1 MSVDLI
7 IGGASKSG
15 TTALFDM
22 LRQRDD
28 FFLPDKKELHHF
40 SWPFLKD
47 TISGPG
53 DAHVMAE
60 IPQTLADYLGFFA
73 AKAPGQLGVDISPSY
88 LFHHGS
94 AQAMARDL
102 PGVKVAFILRRPD
115 QKVYSQYVHL
125 VGEGREALSFEAA
138 LQAEAERKAQGF
150 SDMWLYRESGFY
162 ADAIARF
169 QQALGPERVKVF
181 LFDDFR
187 TDPAAVLRDLC
198 QFVGLDQEL
207 AFDTALEANVSG
219 APRSAILARII
230 APNGFTRLLRR
241 ILPTS
246 LGTAI
251 RRAIR
256 SANTGAKPEIDPG
269 TCQMLR
275 KGYEADITRLEALIG
290 RPTGWRLP
298 QATEQHPGQNSGQDM
313 SHGTQGN
320 IS

>member
-7 IGGASKSG
+7 VGGASKSG

-22 LRQRDD
+22 LRQRDE
-28 FFLPDKKELHHF
+28 FFLPEKKELHYF

-47 TISGPG
+47 TTAGPG

-60 IPQTLADYLGFFA
+60 IPQTLADYLTFYA
-73 AKAPGQLGVDISPSY
+73 AKADRALGVDISPSY

-94 AQAMARDL
+94 VQAMARDL

-115 QKVYSQYVHL
+115 QKVFSQYVHL
-125 VGEGREALSFEAA
+125 VGEGREYLSFEAA
-138 LQAEAERKAQGF
+138 LQAEAERKAQGY

-162 ADAIARF
+162 AEAIAQF
-169 QQALGPERVKVF
+169 QQALGADRVKVI

-187 TDPAAVLRDLC
+187 TDPTAVLADLC
-198 QFVGLDQEL
+198 QFVGLDAGL
-207 AFDTALEANVSG
+207 GFDTAHEANVSG
-219 APRSAILARII
+219 VPRSALWARLI

-246 LGTAI
+246 LGTAV

-256 SANTGAKPEIDPG
+256 SANTGAKPEINPA
-269 TCQMLR
+269 TQQMLR
-275 KGYEADITRLEALIG
+275 EAFEADIARLETLIG
-290 RPTGWRLP
+290 RTTGWRLP
-298 QATEQHPGQNSGQDM
+298 QADGHD
-313 SHGTQGN
+313 TQGR